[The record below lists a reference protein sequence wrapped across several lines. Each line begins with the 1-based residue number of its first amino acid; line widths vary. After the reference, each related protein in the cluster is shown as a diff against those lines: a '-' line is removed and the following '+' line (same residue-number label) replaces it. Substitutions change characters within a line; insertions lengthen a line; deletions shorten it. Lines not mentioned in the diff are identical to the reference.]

1 MSEQYLSKPNIAYF
15 CLTSLSFK
23 TCPNYFWKNIVICS
37 FLFYDL
43 FIYLFQFSIYFAPS
57 GSSPVLYFKRNV
69 ISIMV
74 TNLAI
79 LLELEY
85 K

>member
-1 MSEQYLSKPNIAYF
+1 MIY
-15 CLTSLSFK
+15 
-23 TCPNYFWKNIVICS
+23 
-37 FLFYDL
+37 L
-43 FIYLFQFSIYFAPS
+43 FIYSFQFCIYFAPS
-57 GSSPVLYFKRNV
+57 GSSPVLYFKRNLS
-69 ISIMV
+69 SIMV